1 MLDLPEEIKNAVRDG
16 ALSERDTR
24 VYQGLTAPQQRALH
38 RARMAGEL
46 NTGETRQLARL
57 LREAPEMTVAV
68 AARLLQSTTDD
79 GQQMAGST
87 READSLAPA
96 PQPPGSPADDDQ
108 PRGASF
114 SANPLR
120 PARVGA
126 PTSIERL
133 DWVRGHLARID
144 RHGLTA
150 AERKEMLRLLKL
162 IADDVASLT
171 AALKSA
177 EF

>member
-1 MLDLPEEIKNAVRDG
+1 
-16 ALSERDTR
+16 
-24 VYQGLTAPQQRALH
+24 
-38 RARMAGEL
+38 GEV
-46 NTGETRQLARL
+46 RQLARL
-57 LREAPEMTVAV
+57 LREAPEMTVAA

-79 GQQMAGST
+79 GPQT
-87 READSLAPA
+87 TDEEPAPA
-96 PQPPGSPADDDQ
+96 PLLPGSPSQDDQ
-108 PRGASF
+108 PRGATF
-114 SANPLR
+114 SSDPLR

-171 AALKSA
+171 AALKNV